1 MKSKLMISMG
11 AVILMSMSQVSLAA
25 PTAEKV
31 VRTDRISFYKTAKVN
46 VTKPKR
52 IQRSDRIRFTMPVME
67 QPSLQQKR
75 VLRSDR
81 IILNKTS

>member
-25 PTAEKV
+25 PAAEKV

-52 IQRSDRIRFTMPVME
+52 VQRSDHIRFNMPVME
-67 QPSLQQKR
+67 QSSLQQKR

>member
-25 PTAEKV
+25 PAAENV

-52 IQRSDRIRFTMPVME
+52 VQRSDHIRFNMPVME
-67 QPSLQQKR
+67 QSSLQQKR

>member
-25 PTAEKV
+25 PATEKV

>member
-11 AVILMSMSQVSLAA
+11 AVILMSMSQFSLAA
-25 PTAEKV
+25 PAAEKV
-31 VRTDRISFYKTAKVN
+31 VRTDRISFYKVAKVEAA
-46 VTKPKR
+46 KP
-52 IQRSDRIRFTMPVME
+52 QRSDRIRFNMPVME

>member
-1 MKSKLMISMG
+1 MKSKLMISIG

-25 PTAEKV
+25 PAAEKV
-31 VRTDRISFYKTAKVN
+31 VRTDRISFYKAAKVET
-46 VTKPKR
+46 VKP
-52 IQRSDRIRFTMPVME
+52 QRVERNDRIRFNMPVME

>member
-1 MKSKLMISMG
+1 MISMG
-11 AVILMSMSQVSLAA
+11 AVILMSMSQFSLAA
-25 PTAEKV
+25 PAAGKV

-52 IQRSDRIRFTMPVME
+52 VQRSDHIRFNMPVME
-67 QPSLQQKR
+67 QSSLQQKR

>member
-1 MKSKLMISMG
+1 MKSKLMTSMG
-11 AVILMSMSQVSLAA
+11 AVILMSMSQFSLAA
-25 PTAEKV
+25 PAAEKV

-52 IQRSDRIRFTMPVME
+52 VQRSDHIRFNMPVME

>member
-25 PTAEKV
+25 PAAEKV

>member
-25 PTAEKV
+25 PAAGKV

-52 IQRSDRIRFTMPVME
+52 VQRSDHIRFNMPVME

>member
-11 AVILMSMSQVSLAA
+11 AVILMSMSQFSLAA
-25 PTAEKV
+25 PAAEKV

-52 IQRSDRIRFTMPVME
+52 VQRNDHIRFNMPVME

>member
-1 MKSKLMISMG
+1 MKSKLMISIG

-25 PTAEKV
+25 PAAEKV

-52 IQRSDRIRFTMPVME
+52 VQRSDHIRFNMPVME

>member
-1 MKSKLMISMG
+1 MKSKLMISIG
-11 AVILMSMSQVSLAA
+11 TVILMSMSQVSLAVPA
-25 PTAEKV
+25 AEKV
-31 VRTDRISFYKTAKVN
+31 VRTDRISFYKASKVEAIKQQR
-46 VTKPKR
+46 V
-52 IQRSDRIRFTMPVME
+52 QRSDRIRFNMPVME

>member
-1 MKSKLMISMG
+1 MPLTEAAKL
-11 AVILMSMSQVSLAA
+11 
-25 PTAEKV
+25 
-31 VRTDRISFYKTAKVN
+31 
-46 VTKPKR
+46 
-52 IQRSDRIRFTMPVME
+52 QRVQHSDRIRFNMPVME

>member
-11 AVILMSMSQVSLAA
+11 AVILMSMSQFSLAA
-25 PTAEKV
+25 PAAEKV

-52 IQRSDRIRFTMPVME
+52 VQRSDHIGFNIPVME

-81 IILNKTS
+81 IILNKNS

>member
-11 AVILMSMSQVSLAA
+11 AVILMSMSQFSLAA
-25 PTAEKV
+25 PAAEKV

-52 IQRSDRIRFTMPVME
+52 VQRSDHIRFNMPVME
-67 QPSLQQKR
+67 QPSLQQNECYAVI
-75 VLRSDR
+75 VLS
-81 IILNKTS
+81 

>member
-25 PTAEKV
+25 PVAEKM
-31 VRTDRISFYKTAKVN
+31 VRTDRISFYKVAKVEAA
-46 VTKPKR
+46 KL
-52 IQRSDRIRFTMPVME
+52 QRVQHSDRIRFNMPVME

>member
-1 MKSKLMISMG
+1 MISMG
-11 AVILMSMSQVSLAA
+11 AVILMSMSQFSLAA
-25 PTAEKV
+25 PAAEKV

-52 IQRSDRIRFTMPVME
+52 
-67 QPSLQQKR
+67 

>member
-11 AVILMSMSQVSLAA
+11 AVILMSMSQFSLAA
-25 PTAEKV
+25 PAAEKV

-52 IQRSDRIRFTMPVME
+52 VQRSDHIRLNMPVME

>member
-1 MKSKLMISMG
+1 MKFKLMISMG
-11 AVILMSMSQVSLAA
+11 AVILMSMSHVSLAA
-25 PTAEKV
+25 PAAEKM
-31 VRTDRISFYKTAKVN
+31 VRTDRISFYKVAKVEAA
-46 VTKPKR
+46 KL
-52 IQRSDRIRFTMPVME
+52 QRVQHSDRIRFNMPVME

>member
-11 AVILMSMSQVSLAA
+11 AVILMSMSQFSLAA
-25 PTAEKV
+25 PAAERV

-52 IQRSDRIRFTMPVME
+52 VQRSDHIRFNMPVME

>member
-11 AVILMSMSQVSLAA
+11 AVILMSMSQFSLGA
-25 PTAEKV
+25 PAAEKV

-52 IQRSDRIRFTMPVME
+52 VQRSDHIRFNMPVME

>member
-1 MKSKLMISMG
+1 MKFKLMISMG

-25 PTAEKV
+25 PAAEKV

-52 IQRSDRIRFTMPVME
+52 VQRSDHIRFNMPVME
-67 QPSLQQKR
+67 QSSLQQKR

>member
-11 AVILMSMSQVSLAA
+11 AVILMSMSQFSLAA
-25 PTAEKV
+25 PAAEKV

>member
-11 AVILMSMSQVSLAA
+11 AVILMSMSQFSLAA
-25 PTAEKV
+25 PAAEKV

-52 IQRSDRIRFTMPVME
+52 VQRSDHIRFTMPVME

>member
-11 AVILMSMSQVSLAA
+11 AVILMSMSQFSLAA
-25 PTAEKV
+25 PAVEKV

-52 IQRSDRIRFTMPVME
+52 VQRSDHIRFNMPVME
-67 QPSLQQKR
+67 QPSLQQNVCYAVI
-75 VLRSDR
+75 VLS
-81 IILNKTS
+81 

>member
-11 AVILMSMSQVSLAA
+11 AVILMSMSQFSLAA
-25 PTAEKV
+25 PAAEKV

-52 IQRSDRIRFTMPVME
+52 VQRSDHVRFNMPVME

>member
-11 AVILMSMSQVSLAA
+11 AVILMSMSQFSLAA
-25 PTAEKV
+25 PAAEKV

-46 VTKPKR
+46 VTKQKR
-52 IQRSDRIRFTMPVME
+52 VQRSDHIRFNMPVME

>member
-1 MKSKLMISMG
+1 MKSKLMISMS

-25 PTAEKV
+25 PAAEKV
-31 VRTDRISFYKTAKVN
+31 VRTDRISFYKIAKVN
-46 VTKPKR
+46 VTKPQR
-52 IQRSDRIRFTMPVME
+52 VQRSDRIRFTMAVME